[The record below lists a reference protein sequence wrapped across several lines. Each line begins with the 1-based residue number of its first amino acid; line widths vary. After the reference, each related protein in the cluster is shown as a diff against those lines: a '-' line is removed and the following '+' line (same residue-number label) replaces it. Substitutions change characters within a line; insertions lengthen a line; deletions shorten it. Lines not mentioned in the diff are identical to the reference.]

1 MRVIEALEKAQGGQ
15 LFRKLGELAGISP
28 SDAKRALEAMC
39 PPIAARLQA
48 RAAQP
53 AEFERL
59 LNLLEDNESD
69 LLKEGDPGS
78 DEVKA
83 DGLKVLEDLYGSDE
97 AARAEAEMAGRAL
110 RIDEPAMQ
118 RLQPIAAQLVLAL
131 LSERFRKENESEQ
144 APAEA
149 APPQQSAE
157 PATVR
162 GGRSILGIFVAAAGA
177 AVTRALMNR
186 LLPRRRR
193 TRYTYEDYR
202 RRTTRRR
209 RRSARQPR
217 LEDLFRDL
225 IR

>member
-1 MRVIEALEKAQGGQ
+1 MRVIEELEKAQGGQ

-53 AEFERL
+53 TAFEQL

-83 DGLKVLEDLYGSDE
+83 DGLAVLVDLYGSDD
-97 AARAEAEMAGRAL
+97 AARNEAEMAGRAL
-110 RIDEPAMQ
+110 RVDGPAMQ

-131 LSERFRKENESEQ
+131 LSERFQKGNELEEP
-144 APAEA
+144 PAGTMS
-149 APPQQSAE
+149 QQSAE
-157 PATVR
+157 RAAT
-162 GGRSILGIFVAAAGA
+162 GGGKSIWGIVIAAAGA
-177 AVTRALMNR
+177 AIARALMNR

-193 TRYTYEDYR
+193 RTRYTYDDYR

-209 RRSARQPR
+209 RRSTRQPR

>member
-1 MRVIEALEKAQGGQ
+1 MRVVEELEKAQGGQ

-39 PPIAARLQA
+39 PPIASRLQA
-48 RAAQP
+48 RAEQP
-53 AEFERL
+53 TAFEQL

-83 DGLKVLEDLYGSDE
+83 DGLAVLVDLYGSDD
-97 AARAEAEMAGRAL
+97 AARNEAEMAGRAL
-110 RIDEPAMQ
+110 RIDGPAMQ

-131 LSERFRKENESEQ
+131 LSERFQKGNELEE
-144 APAEA
+144 APAATASE
-149 APPQQSAE
+149 QSAE
-157 PATVR
+157 RAAT
-162 GGRSILGIFVAAAGA
+162 GGGKSIWGIVIAAAGA
-177 AVTRALMNR
+177 AIARALMNR

-193 TRYTYEDYR
+193 RTRYTYDDYR

-225 IR
+225 MR

>member
-1 MRVIEALEKAQGGQ
+1 MRVIEELETAQGGQ

-48 RAAQP
+48 RAEQP
-53 AEFERL
+53 TAFEQL
-59 LNLLEDNESD
+59 LNLLEDNDSD

-83 DGLKVLEDLYGSDE
+83 DGLAVLVDLYGSDD
-97 AARAEAEMAGRAL
+97 AARNEAEMAGRAL
-110 RIDEPAMQ
+110 RIDGPAMQ

-131 LSERFRKENESEQ
+131 LSERFQKGNELEETPAGAASE
-144 APAEA
+144 
-149 APPQQSAE
+149 QSAE
-157 PATVR
+157 RAAT
-162 GGRSILGIFVAAAGA
+162 GGGKSIWGIVIAAAGA
-177 AVTRALMNR
+177 AIARALMNR

-193 TRYTYEDYR
+193 RTRYTYDDYR

-209 RRSARQPR
+209 RRSTRQPR

>member
-1 MRVIEALEKAQGGQ
+1 MRVIEELEKAQGGQ

-48 RAAQP
+48 RAEQP
-53 AEFERL
+53 TAFEQL

-69 LLKEGDPGS
+69 LLKEGEPGS

-83 DGLKVLEDLYGSDE
+83 DGLAVLVDLYGSDD
-97 AARAEAEMAGRAL
+97 AARSEAEMAGRAL
-110 RIDEPAMQ
+110 RIDGPAMQ

-131 LSERFRKENESEQ
+131 LSERFQTGNELEE
-144 APAEA
+144 APA
-149 APPQQSAE
+149 APASEQSAE
-157 PATVR
+157 RAAT
-162 GGRSILGIFVAAAGA
+162 GGGKSIWGIVIAAAGA
-177 AVTRALMNR
+177 AIARALMNR

-193 TRYTYEDYR
+193 RTRYTYDDYR

>member
-69 LLKEGDPGS
+69 LLKEGDPASG
-78 DEVKA
+78 EVEE
-83 DGLKVLEDLYGSDE
+83 DGLAVLADLYGSND
-97 AARAEAEMAGRAL
+97 AALGEAEMAGRAL
-110 RIDEPAMQ
+110 RIDAPAMQ

-131 LSERFRKENESEQ
+131 LSERFHGKEAPPEG
-144 APAEA
+144 PAEA
-149 APPQQSAE
+149 TAEDVAE
-157 PATVR
+157 PSAA
-162 GGRSILGIFVAAAGA
+162 GGEKTIWGIFVAAAGA
-177 AVTRALMNR
+177 AITRALMNS
-186 LLPRRRR
+186 LLPRRRRR
-193 TRYTYEDYR
+193 TRYTYDDYR

-209 RRSARQPR
+209 RRSARQPT

>member
-1 MRVIEALEKAQGGQ
+1 MRVIEELERAQGGQ

-28 SDAKRALEAMC
+28 PEAKRALEAMC

-53 AEFERL
+53 AEFEQL
-59 LNLLEDNESD
+59 LNLLEDNDSD

-83 DGLKVLEDLYGSDE
+83 DGLAVLVDLYGSDD
-97 AARAEAEMAGRAL
+97 AARSEAEMAGRAL
-110 RIDEPAMQ
+110 RIDGQAMQ
-118 RLQPIAAQLVLAL
+118 RLQPVAAQLVLAL
-131 LSERFRKENESEQ
+131 LSERFRKENDIAD
-144 APAEA
+144 AP
-149 APPQQSAE
+149 E
-157 PATVR
+157 PAASEHSAQPAAT
-162 GGRSILGIFVAAAGA
+162 GGGKSIWGFFVAAAGA
-177 AVTRALMNR
+177 AITRALMNR

-193 TRYTYEDYR
+193 RTRYAYDDYR
-202 RRTTRRR
+202 GRTTRRR
-209 RRSARQPR
+209 RKSTRQPS

>member
-1 MRVIEALEKAQGGQ
+1 MRVVEELERAQGGQ

-53 AEFERL
+53 AEFEQL
-59 LNLLEDNESD
+59 LNLLEDNEGD

-83 DGLKVLEDLYGSDE
+83 DGLAVLDDLYGSAD
-97 AARAEAEMAGRAL
+97 ATRSEAEMAGRAL
-110 RIDEPAMQ
+110 RIDGPAMQ
-118 RLQPIAAQLVLAL
+118 RLQPVAAQLVLAL
-131 LSERFRKENESEQ
+131 LSERFRKENESEE

-162 GGRSILGIFVAAAGA
+162 GGRSIFGIFVAAAGA

>member
-1 MRVIEALEKAQGGQ
+1 MRVIEELEKAQGGQ

-83 DGLKVLEDLYGSDE
+83 DGLAVLDDLYGSGD
-97 AARAEAEMAGRAL
+97 AARTEAEMAGRAL
-110 RIDEPAMQ
+110 RIDGPAMQ
-118 RLQPIAAQLVLAL
+118 RLQPVAAQLVLAL
-131 LSERFRKENESEQ
+131 LSERFQKENETEEAPAETASEHGQ
-144 APAEA
+144 APA
-149 APPQQSAE
+149 
-157 PATVR
+157 AT
-162 GGRSILGIFVAAAGA
+162 GGGKSIWAIFIAAAGA

-186 LLPRRRR
+186 LLPRRRSR
-193 TRYTYEDYR
+193 TRYTYDDYR
-202 RRTTRRR
+202 RRTPRRR
-209 RRSARQPR
+209 RRSTRQPS

>member
-1 MRVIEALEKAQGGQ
+1 MRVIEELEKAQGGQ

-53 AEFERL
+53 TEFEQL

-69 LLKEGDPGS
+69 LLKEGEPGS

-83 DGLKVLEDLYGSDE
+83 DGLAVLVDLYGSDD
-97 AARAEAEMAGRAL
+97 AARSEAEMAGRAL
-110 RIDEPAMQ
+110 RIDGPAMQ

-131 LSERFRKENESEQ
+131 LSERFRKENDT
-144 APAEA
+144 AEA
-149 APPQQSAE
+149 PEAAASEHSAPPA
-157 PATVR
+157 AT
-162 GGRSILGIFVAAAGA
+162 GAGKSIWGFFIAAVGA
-177 AVTRALMNR
+177 AIARAVMNR

-193 TRYTYEDYR
+193 RTRYTYDDYR
-202 RRTTRRR
+202 RRTPRRR
-209 RRSARQPR
+209 RKSTRQPR

>member
-1 MRVIEALEKAQGGQ
+1 MRVIEELEKAQGGQ

-53 AEFERL
+53 TAFEQL

-83 DGLKVLEDLYGSDE
+83 DGLAVLVDLYGSDD
-97 AARAEAEMAGRAL
+97 AARSEAEMAGRAL
-110 RIDEPAMQ
+110 RIDGPAMQ

-131 LSERFRKENESEQ
+131 LSERFRKENDIAE
-144 APAEA
+144 APAPA
-149 APPQQSAE
+149 ASEHSAK
-157 PATVR
+157 PAAT
-162 GGRSILGIFVAAAGA
+162 GGGKSIWGFFIAAAGA
-177 AVTRALMNR
+177 AIARAFMNR

-193 TRYTYEDYR
+193 RTRYTYDDYR

-209 RRSARQPR
+209 RRSTRQPR

>member
-1 MRVIEALEKAQGGQ
+1 MRVVEELERAQGGQ

-53 AEFERL
+53 AEFEQL
-59 LNLLEDNESD
+59 LNLLEDNEGD

-83 DGLKVLEDLYGSDE
+83 DGLAVLDDLYGSED
-97 AARAEAEMAGRAL
+97 AARSEAEMAGRAL
-110 RIDEPAMQ
+110 RIDGPAMQ
-118 RLQPIAAQLVLAL
+118 RLQPVAAQLVLTL
-131 LSERFRKENESEQ
+131 LSERFRKDNATEE
-144 APAEA
+144 APAKPA
-149 APPQQSAE
+149 AENGGE
-157 PATVR
+157 PATAGR
-162 GGRSILGIFVAAAGA
+162 GKSIWGIALAAAGA
-177 AVTRALMNR
+177 AITRALMKR
-186 LLPRRRR
+186 FMQRRRRR
-193 TRYTYEDYR
+193 TRYTYDDYR
-202 RRTTRRR
+202 RRTPKRR
-209 RRSARQPR
+209 RRSTREPR

>member
-1 MRVIEALEKAQGGQ
+1 VIEELEKAQGGQ

-53 AEFERL
+53 AEFEQL

-78 DEVKA
+78 DEVRA
-83 DGLKVLEDLYGSDE
+83 DGLAVLDDLYGSDD
-97 AARAEAEMAGRAL
+97 AARSEAEMAGRAL
-110 RIDEPAMQ
+110 RIDAPAMQ
-118 RLQPIAAQLVLAL
+118 RLQPVAAQLVLAL
-131 LSERFRKENESEQ
+131 LSERFRKENDMGE
-144 APAEA
+144 APAA
-149 APPQQSAE
+149 AASDHSAQ
-157 PATVR
+157 PAAA
-162 GGRSILGIFVAAAGA
+162 GGGKSIWGIFIAAAGA
-177 AVTRALMNR
+177 AIARAVMNR
-186 LLPRRRR
+186 ILPRRRRR
-193 TRYTYEDYR
+193 TRYTYDDYR

-209 RRSARQPR
+209 RKSTRQPR

-225 IR
+225 MR

>member
-1 MRVIEALEKAQGGQ
+1 MRVIEELEKAQGGQ

-53 AEFERL
+53 TEFEQL

-69 LLKEGDPGS
+69 LLKEGEPGS

-83 DGLKVLEDLYGSDE
+83 DGLAVLVDLYGSDD
-97 AARAEAEMAGRAL
+97 AARSEAEMAGRAL
-110 RIDEPAMQ
+110 RIDGPAMQ

-131 LSERFRKENESEQ
+131 LSERFRKENDMGEAPETPASEHS
-144 APAEA
+144 
-149 APPQQSAE
+149 APPA
-157 PATVR
+157 AT
-162 GGRSILGIFVAAAGA
+162 GAGKSIWSFFIAAAGA
-177 AVTRALMNR
+177 AIARAVMNR

-193 TRYTYEDYR
+193 RTRYTYDDYR

-209 RRSARQPR
+209 RKSTRQPR

>member
-1 MRVIEALEKAQGGQ
+1 MRVIEELEKAQGGQ

-48 RAAQP
+48 RATQP
-53 AEFERL
+53 AEFEQL

-83 DGLKVLEDLYGSDE
+83 DGLAVLDDLYGSGD
-97 AARAEAEMAGRAL
+97 AARTEAEMAGRAL
-110 RIDEPAMQ
+110 RIDGPAMQ
-118 RLQPIAAQLVLAL
+118 RLQPVAAQLVLSL
-131 LSERFRKENESEQ
+131 LSERVQKEKETTE
-144 APAEA
+144 APAETA
-149 APPQQSAE
+149 SEHSAE
-157 PATVR
+157 PAAT
-162 GGRSILGIFVAAAGA
+162 GGGKSIWGIFIAAAGA
-177 AVTRALMNR
+177 AIARAVMNR
-186 LLPRRRR
+186 LLPRRRRR

-209 RRSARQPR
+209 RRSTRQPR

>member
-1 MRVIEALEKAQGGQ
+1 MRVIAALEKAQGGQ

-28 SDAKRALEAMC
+28 SDAKRALEALC

-69 LLKEGDPGS
+69 LLTEGDPAA
-78 DEVKA
+78 DEVKE
-83 DGLKVLEDLYGSDE
+83 DGLAVLADLYGSDE
-97 AARAEAEMAGRAL
+97 AARAEADVAGRAL

-131 LSERFRKENESEQ
+131 LSGRYRKVNTSPEAAEDV
-144 APAEA
+144 PAEDRGEL
-149 APPQQSAE
+149 SAE
-157 PATVR
+157 
-162 GGRSILGIFVAAAGA
+162 GGKSIWGVFVAAAGA
-177 AVTRALMNR
+177 AVTRAVMNR
-186 LLPRRRR
+186 LMPRRRR
-193 TRYTYEDYR
+193 RMRYTYDDYR
-202 RRTTRRR
+202 RRAPRR
-209 RRSARQPR
+209 RRSVRQPR

-225 IR
+225 MR